1 MRDNHGMRLWHRL
14 AQHQPDCVCRHGR
27 CTTLIFGHKS
37 KNEETSTMSYRF
49 IATALIVVSLA
60 ALSAQAAPP
69 VGFPPPPPK
78 VSPAQGTIDFHV
90 HSEPDVFGR
99 SMDDIDVAVLAKR
112 KGIRALVLKNH
123 VTMTADRAVL
133 VMKVVPGIEIF
144 GGIVLNKS
152 VGGIN
157 PAAVEWM
164 ARMSGGRGK
173 VVWLPT
179 FDSDKHVKTLI
190 DAKASG
196 IVVAP
201 NGAVTPQVEEVLKII
216 ARENLVLATGH
227 IHADEVVAVVR
238 RAKELGVKNI
248 LTNIPGLSM
257 AQAKEVAQMGAVIEF
272 CYIQTMTGADAQHP
286 WMRHWSKVTLKDI
299 ATAVSEI
306 GAEHILLS
314 TDLGQHSMMTH
325 PDGMEDMIT
334 GMLKEGVSLADMD
347 LMVKKNPARL
357 LGLE

>member
-1 MRDNHGMRLWHRL
+1 MDTRLL
-14 AQHQPDCVCRHGR
+14 AG
-27 CTTLIFGHKS
+27 
-37 KNEETSTMSYRF
+37 
-49 IATALIVVSLA
+49 ALA
-60 ALSAQAAPP
+60 AACIAASPPSLSQP

-78 VSPAQGTIDFHV
+78 TSPAQGTIDFHV

-112 KGIRALVLKNH
+112 KGMRGLVLKNH

-144 GGIVLNKS
+144 GGIVLNNS

-164 ARMSGGRGK
+164 QRMSGGRGK

-179 FDSDKHVKTLI
+179 FDSDKHVKTLL
-190 DAKASG
+190 DPKGSG

-201 NGAVTPQVEEVLKII
+201 GGVVTPQVEEVLKIV

-227 IHADEVVAVVR
+227 IHAAEVMAVVK

-248 LTNIPGLSM
+248 LITHALTNIPGLTM
-257 AQAKEVAQMGAVIEF
+257 EQARQAAGMGAYIEY
-272 CYIQTMTGADAQHP
+272 CYMQSMTGPDAQHA
-286 WMRHWSKVTLKDI
+286 WMKHWDRVTLKDV
-299 ATAVSEI
+299 AKVVREI
-306 GAEHILLS
+306 GPQHVVLS
-314 TDLGQHSMMTH
+314 TDLGQHAMMTV

-334 GMLKEGVSLADMD
+334 GLLKEGVPQADID

-357 LGLE
+357 LGLED